1 MPAQSQLAKDTFT
14 YWAAVRS
21 IETPKD
27 RTDLRAWKL
36 LYRLTQHGSS
46 EALRLAAGKALIK
59 TALPQVRL

>member
-14 YWAAVRS
+14 YWGAVRS